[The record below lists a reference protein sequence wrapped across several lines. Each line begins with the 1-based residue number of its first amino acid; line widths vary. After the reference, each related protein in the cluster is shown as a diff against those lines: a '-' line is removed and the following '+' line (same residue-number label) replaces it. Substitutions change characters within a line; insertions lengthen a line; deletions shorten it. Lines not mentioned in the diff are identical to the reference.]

1 MTQKQ
6 RPFLLRH
13 RDFGLYWGAMAFES
27 VAVQIEAIT
36 IGWQV
41 YTIARQTLDIKESAF
56 MVGMVGLAQFL
67 PLFMLTLWAGSL
79 ADRHSRRA
87 IVMASIGLKIVGVVG
102 LIVVSLETS
111 PSLHHI
117 FGIAAIFGV
126 ARAFMSPSASALTP
140 MLVPRADMPQAIS
153 LKSLSWQL
161 AVILGPWLGGILC
174 AVSTTL
180 AYSTAAAL
188 YVITLS
194 VLTLVRKNTTPTR
207 QPGSQWQQ
215 VKEGLAYTFGHKIIF
230 GAISLDLFAVLLG
243 GATALLPAFASDILN
258 VGPEGFGVLR
268 SGPAIGASLMAI
280 ALARYPLQR
289 RAGVRMFWAV
299 GAFGLATIVF
309 ALSKNMWLSVLAL
322 AVLGAADMISMYIR
336 QTLVQIV
343 TPDHMRGRVS
353 SVSGLFISASN
364 ELGEFESGVVS
375 RFIGPVGAA
384 LFGGIGTLIVT
395 GTWAGLFPDLRRADL
410 LDPDKKAEE

>member
-27 VAVQIEAIT
+27 VAVRIEAIT

-153 LKSLSWQL
+153 LKSLS
-161 AVILGPWLGGILC
+161 
-174 AVSTTL
+174 
-180 AYSTAAAL
+180 
-188 YVITLS
+188 
-194 VLTLVRKNTTPTR
+194 
-207 QPGSQWQQ
+207 
-215 VKEGLAYTFGHKIIF
+215 
-230 GAISLDLFAVLLG
+230 
-243 GATALLPAFASDILN
+243 
-258 VGPEGFGVLR
+258 
-268 SGPAIGASLMAI
+268 
-280 ALARYPLQR
+280 
-289 RAGVRMFWAV
+289 
-299 GAFGLATIVF
+299 
-309 ALSKNMWLSVLAL
+309 
-322 AVLGAADMISMYIR
+322 
-336 QTLVQIV
+336 
-343 TPDHMRGRVS
+343 
-353 SVSGLFISASN
+353 
-364 ELGEFESGVVS
+364 
-375 RFIGPVGAA
+375 
-384 LFGGIGTLIVT
+384 
-395 GTWAGLFPDLRRADL
+395 
-410 LDPDKKAEE
+410 

>member
-117 FGIAAIFGV
+117 FGTYRLIFY
-126 ARAFMSPSASALTP
+126 TY
-140 MLVPRADMPQAIS
+140 
-153 LKSLSWQL
+153 L
-161 AVILGPWLGGILC
+161 AC
-174 AVSTTL
+174 T
-180 AYSTAAAL
+180 
-188 YVITLS
+188 
-194 VLTLVRKNTTPTR
+194 
-207 QPGSQWQQ
+207 
-215 VKEGLAYTFGHKIIF
+215 
-230 GAISLDLFAVLLG
+230 
-243 GATALLPAFASDILN
+243 
-258 VGPEGFGVLR
+258 
-268 SGPAIGASLMAI
+268 
-280 ALARYPLQR
+280 
-289 RAGVRMFWAV
+289 
-299 GAFGLATIVF
+299 VF
-309 ALSKNMWLSVLAL
+309 A
-322 AVLGAADMISMYIR
+322 
-336 QTLVQIV
+336 Q
-343 TPDHMRGRVS
+343 
-353 SVSGLFISASN
+353 
-364 ELGEFESGVVS
+364 
-375 RFIGPVGAA
+375 
-384 LFGGIGTLIVT
+384 
-395 GTWAGLFPDLRRADL
+395 
-410 LDPDKKAEE
+410 